1 MTQPSTQVPD
11 PFAMWRDWLSNSE
24 RQWNGFLNEVMATDQ
39 FGESMGRMMD
49 VYLNMQKNM
58 NDVMGRYFSAINVPT
73 RTDLLA
79 LGNRLSDIEERLGGI
94 EGMVKALG
102 TAVAPAAVAVSPKTE
117 AAAIPRPPRTRKPA
131 KA

>member
-1 MTQPSTQVPD
+1 
-11 PFAMWRDWLSNSE
+11 MWRDWLSNSE

-94 EGMVKALG
+94 EGMVKSLG

>member
-94 EGMVKALG
+94 EGMVKSLG